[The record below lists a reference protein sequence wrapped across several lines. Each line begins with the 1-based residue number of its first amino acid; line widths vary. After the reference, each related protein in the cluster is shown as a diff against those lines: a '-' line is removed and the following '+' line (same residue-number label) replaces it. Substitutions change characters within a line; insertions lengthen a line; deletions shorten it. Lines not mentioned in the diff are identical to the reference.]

1 LPSLVLRRGGDP
13 EKALTLLRTISRVSA
28 IIEEY
33 QEARHQRVAEKAM
46 TIDERLETLAMHL
59 EVVTQMHEDFEKRMT
74 QYSADLKDA
83 IKRLANVAAAHD

>member
-1 LPSLVLRRGGDP
+1 
-13 EKALTLLRTISRVSA
+13 
-28 IIEEY
+28 
-33 QEARHQRVAEKAM
+33 M